1 MDTEN
6 KFSTSMEKEHWIQN
20 IINSTAGMTPVM
32 PSNHLLFKIQQRTK
46 PQKKVSDKTVWLVA
60 ASILVLIALNFTV
73 LLTKTKESKSTT
85 TAYFENTLNKSNQLY
100 Q

>member
-1 MDTEN
+1 MEREN
-6 KFSTSMEKEHWIQN
+6 WIEN
-20 IINSTAGMTPVM
+20 IINSINGMPQVM
-32 PSNHLLFKIQQRTK
+32 PGDDLLFKIKQRIK
-46 PQKKVSDKTVWLVA
+46 QQKKVSDKTVWLVA
-60 ASILVLIALNFTV
+60 ASIVVLVALNFTV